1 MAIETFT
8 WRTQIQAGLQGD
20 FNFNVREASFGDG
33 YQQIVGDGIHSEK
46 QTWPVTLTGEKEE
59 ILAVLEFMRRH
70 VTKSFIWDSPTGES
84 GLYRVSPDSLKL
96 SPLSNQVMTVT
107 ATFNQAYAP

>member
-20 FNFNVREASFGDG
+20 FNFTVREARFGDG
-33 YQQIVGDGIHSEK
+33 YQQIVGDGLHFEK
-46 QTWPVTLTGEKEE
+46 QSWPVTLTGEKEE

-70 VTKSFIWDSPTGES
+70 VTSRLSGIPLRGNPGFIV
-84 GLYRVSPDSLKL
+84 L
-96 SPLSNQVMTVT
+96 
-107 ATFNQAYAP
+107 APIH

>member
-20 FNFNVREASFGDG
+20 FNFTVREARFGDG
-33 YQQIVGDGIHSEK
+33 YRQIVGDGLHFEK
-46 QTWPVTLTGEKEE
+46 QSWPVTLTGEKGE

-70 VTKSFIWDSPTGES
+70 VTKSFIWDTPAGES
-84 GLYRVSPDSLKL
+84 GLYRVSADSLKL
-96 SPLSNQVMTVT
+96 SPLSSQIMTVT